1 MTVQK
6 DVTKNIYVGNG
17 STRTFPFTFECPAE
31 HPEYIKVYL
40 MQDDGTALATSDYQL
55 DMDARQIT
63 YPSSGTALP
72 EGKKLV
78 IMRELPLQQMMNLVN
93 NGPYFAEDVETA
105 FDENVMAMQQ
115 IAEKL
120 NRSIIMSVDIDGDAF
135 VNEVPFEAGKS
146 FRIADD
152 GKSIVLTED
161 PARVLP
167 LAQEAYAQAQAQA
180 QSASASASAAAKS
193 EDSAAASA
201 SEAGNSAQSA
211 STSAAGAAESARLAE
226 GYKNVAETAKSDASL
241 YADNA
246 KTSADNAT
254 ASKKV
259 AQSAANSASNF
270 ATDARS
276 SVSEAKSYRD
286 AASTYATNAKNYSE
300 NVNVFVPSVSSDGIL
315 SWTNK
320 AGLPNPPSV
329 NIKGKDGADGGVTVD
344 DTLSDTSTNAIQNKV
359 VKAALDNRAVLD
371 ESNTFTSPNSF
382 DDIYMADGMSSLKWY
397 NGSHNFVVASINSK
411 KYTGEAATAKKATQD
426 GDGNVITSTYATK
439 TELNSC
445 VKSVNNVTPDSNGN
459 VNISVSGGGSGVTV
473 DEELSSTSTNP
484 VQNKTIYNAL
494 LNKAGTD
501 IFSGF
506 DLNSPSA
513 TIRWRSGSQ
522 NYGIL
527 TASNYSG
534 TALRATQ
541 DGAGNVITD
550 TYTKKADFDKIISD
564 LDVAFQQK
572 ADKSDLADV
581 ATSGKY
587 TDLLNRPTYVVQ
599 SVNNI
604 KPDSNGNVSISV
616 EGGGGSDITVDAE
629 LSDTS
634 TNPVQNKVVK
644 AALDNRAVLDDVNTF
659 TSPNNFDDIYM
670 EDGIN
675 SLKWYNGSPNFV
687 VASITS
693 KRYTG
698 EAATAKKATQ
708 DGDGNV
714 ITSTYA
720 TKTELNSC
728 VKSVNNVTPDEN
740 GNVTISVS
748 GGGIGG
754 SITIDSALSSTSTNP
769 VQNKVIK
776 DALDDKANLNKN
788 NTFLKENWFEKGVS
802 LLAYRDSN
810 SAIKW
815 YQSPTNPSIASIDAT
830 NYTGT
835 AAKATQDGAGNVIT
849 ETYAT
854 KSDISG
860 VVKSVNGT
868 KPDSN
873 GNVTITVSGGSN
885 VTVDTTLSATSTNP
899 IANKTVY
906 SALGGKLGK
915 TETAYAAT
923 KATQDG
929 AGNVI
934 ATTYIKTV
942 NNVKPDSNG
951 NVNISGGTGGNITVD
966 SVLSPTSTNAIQNKV
981 VQQEFTS
988 VRAAIPTKVSQ
999 LTNDSGYLTQH
1010 QSLDGYV
1017 KTVNNTAPDSNGN
1030 VTIALSGGG
1039 GVSTSES
1046 NTWTGKQTFQ
1056 KMKFNFESYNAP
1068 RISGATDNP
1077 AASVAVYNVQGNF
1090 TLDMSVLAGLLNNGD
1105 ATLFTA
1111 YITTNGA
1118 YTLSITN
1125 AGTLKYVGNASD
1137 LAITVNGLLLNILL
1151 IKSSSGV
1158 LSSVAQASTLS

>member
-180 QSASASASAAAKS
+180 QSASASAAAAAKS
-193 EDSAAASA
+193 EVSAAASA

-211 STSAAGAAESARLAE
+211 SVSAASAAESARLAE
-226 GYKNVAETAKSDASL
+226 GYKNVAETAKSDAAL
-241 YADNA
+241 YANNA

-254 ASKKV
+254 ASKEA

-276 SVSEAKSYRD
+276 SANEAKSYRD

-359 VKAALDNRAVLD
+359 VKAALDDKAGLD
-371 ESNTFTSPNSF
+371 KGNTFSNENLF
-382 DDIYMADGMSSLKWY
+382 QKGMSLLAYKGADSAIKWY
-397 NGSHNFVVASINSK
+397 QTPIEPPVASIDATN
-411 KYTGEAATAKKATQD
+411 YTGNAASATKATQD
-426 GDGNVITSTYATK
+426 SAGNVITETYAK
-439 TELNSC
+439 KADVSDV
-445 VKSVNNVTPDSNGN
+445 VKSVNGTKPDASGN
-459 VNISVSGGGSGVTV
+459 VSITVSGGGSNVTV
-473 DEELSSTSTNP
+473 D
-484 VQNKTIYNAL
+484 
-494 LNKAGTD
+494 
-501 IFSGF
+501 
-506 DLNSPSA
+506 
-513 TIRWRSGSQ
+513 
-522 NYGIL
+522 
-527 TASNYSG
+527 
-534 TALRATQ
+534 
-541 DGAGNVITD
+541 
-550 TYTKKADFDKIISD
+550 
-564 LDVAFQQK
+564 
-572 ADKSDLADV
+572 
-581 ATSGKY
+581 
-587 TDLLNRPTYVVQ
+587 
-599 SVNNI
+599 
-604 KPDSNGNVSISV
+604 
-616 EGGGGSDITVDAE
+616 DA

-644 AALDNRAVLDDVNTF
+644 EALDKRAVLNVANVF
-659 TSPNNFDDIYM
+659 T
-670 EDGIN
+670 
-675 SLKWYNGSPNFV
+675 K
-687 VASITS
+687 
-693 KRYTG
+693 
-698 EAATAKKATQ
+698 
-708 DGDGNV
+708 
-714 ITSTYA
+714 
-720 TKTELNSC
+720 
-728 VKSVNNVTPDEN
+728 EN
-740 GNVTISVS
+740 AFQKGMR
-748 GGGIGG
+748 
-754 SITIDSALSSTSTNP
+754 LSS
-769 VQNKVIK
+769 
-776 DALDDKANLNKN
+776 D
-788 NTFLKENWFEKGVS
+788 
-802 LLAYRDSN
+802 
-810 SAIKW
+810 
-815 YQSPTNPSIASIDAT
+815 YQSTITWYRNNMQTFVASIDAT
-830 NYTGT
+830 NYTGN
-835 AAKATQDGAGNVIT
+835 AASATKATQDSAGNVIT
-849 ETYAT
+849 ETYA
-854 KSDISG
+854 KKADVSG

-873 GNVTITVSGGSN
+873 GNVSITVSGGSN

-906 SALGGKLGK
+906 NALGDKLDK
-915 TETAYAAT
+915 TAAVYEAT

-929 AGNVI
+929 YGNVI
-934 ATTYIKTV
+934 TFTYARK
-942 NNVKPDSNG
+942 
-951 NVNISGGTGGNITVD
+951 VD
-966 SVLSPTSTNAIQNKV
+966 LAS
-981 VQQEFTS
+981 
-988 VRAAIPTKVSQ
+988 
-999 LTNDSGYLTQH
+999 
-1010 QSLDGYV
+1010 YV
-1017 KTVNNTAPDSNGN
+1017 KTVNNTAPDASGN
-1030 VTIALSGGG
+1030 VNIAVSGSG

-1046 NTWTGKQTFQ
+1046 NTWSAQQNFHDLMLNREKYTTYVVNGTSDTPVTSTMVYAVTG
-1056 KMKFNFESYNAP
+1056 A
-1068 RISGATDNP
+1068 
-1077 AASVAVYNVQGNF
+1077 F
-1090 TLDMSVLAGLLNNGD
+1090 TLNLATLAGALS
-1105 ATLFTA
+1105 ASQSSVFTA
-1111 YITTNGA
+1111 YFAANADYSLTI
-1118 YTLSITN
+1118 SN
-1125 AGTLKYVGNASD
+1125 AGKLKYVGSASD
-1137 LAITVNGLLLNILL
+1137 VAITSAGMLLNILMT
-1151 IKSSSGV
+1151 KDASGNLTSIV
-1158 LSSVAQASTLS
+1158 QASKLS